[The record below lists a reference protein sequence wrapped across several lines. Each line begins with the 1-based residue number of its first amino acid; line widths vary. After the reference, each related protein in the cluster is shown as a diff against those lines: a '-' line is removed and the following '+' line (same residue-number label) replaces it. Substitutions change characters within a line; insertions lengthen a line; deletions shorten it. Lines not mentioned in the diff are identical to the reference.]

1 MCNITTSLS
10 DSIYASRLYQQEE
23 GTAAGM
29 IPFSFLFQPTKAS
42 NFSHHQD
49 ILSEGYF
56 QQDVR
61 IFYSHVSGPQSQSL
75 IYLSSRPW
83 GFCFQT

>member
-29 IPFSFLFQPTKAS
+29 IPFSFLFQPTKAN

-56 QQDVR
+56 
-61 IFYSHVSGPQSQSL
+61 
-75 IYLSSRPW
+75 
-83 GFCFQT
+83 